1 MKSGLLAPAKVE
13 ELLIRE
19 YNEELKPG
27 LYSDTG
33 KNWLEGHKGSH
44 VALLVAHWSQRE
56 VNWQSKFTETD
67 LAFKRGVNSALEE
80 APVLLPSKMKSL
92 QLQRHSHSHNRVSQ
106 ACTNG
111 QEILKIRVGIPSKKG
126 LERVKLRWADG
137 MIVDH
142 DGSIVIPSSP
152 LLNPGAMNTSVPY
165 QIFEGIGSSYGH
177 ILSAICVK
185 QHDQYLQM

>member
-56 VNWQSKFTETD
+56 VNWQVP
-67 LAFKRGVNSALEE
+67 GVALH
-80 APVLLPSKMKSL
+80 V
-92 QLQRHSHSHNRVSQ
+92 QRR
-106 ACTNG
+106 T
-111 QEILKIRVGIPSKKG
+111 
-126 LERVKLRWADG
+126 
-137 MIVDH
+137 
-142 DGSIVIPSSP
+142 
-152 LLNPGAMNTSVPY
+152 
-165 QIFEGIGSSYGH
+165 
-177 ILSAICVK
+177 
-185 QHDQYLQM
+185 